1 MRGCGGWLAAA
12 PRPDSIPRPT
22 GRMYNADATV
32 IQSAIRRKLARRG
45 VGARGRGVAC
55 ILDTPKR
62 SRAAPP
68 SSSQSHRLS
77 VRIENALEPVAPG
90 TPTRGWPGVS
100 ISRSDSELTFALHLT
115 VSEQNLQ
122 SMIRPSSHAQGLSA
136 SPLTSSVRRVV
147 KLKVGV
153 RGASRRAVKAPP
165 HSRKM
170 VVCLFLCKVLSFAA
184 AAAAVF
190 ALAGS
195 YSSGRPLRAGLHNNP
210 RAALGGHPQAP
221 ARGSDPSMVLGF
233 GLGRSLAGIGA
244 WGSEAMETADPTAFL
259 QESALSVQTELLR
272 GMRGPSP
279 PPPTGAIE
287 FKWPPARVSAGKPP
301 ASSAARRAASVG
313 TSGMVELIEPDM
325 APPNST
331 PFQALQRLR
340 THLSPLSMP
349 PECASAAGVDGPPEP
364 PVALAGIIG
373 AALLA
378 IAATEER
385 AGGSPTSLAAGT
397 AVDFDMAPAL
407 PIGFDIDA
415 ATVCASLSGAA
426 YSMNGS
432 RVDYP
437 LLRARLLEVGLEYVD
452 AIEADDH
459 FVYIARRGNE
469 LFLTFR
475 GSCNGQ
481 NVRTD
486 LDYNTCSHAL
496 AAFEQESG
504 LRMPEG
510 IKLHRGFL
518 EAWRVLR
525 EPVIDKIEALMN
537 PATGQAP
544 RLPAQAGGGPGGRLK
559 LYVTG
564 HSMGGAI
571 SQLASW
577 ELAHRLR
584 AGRARTR
591 YGIHRT
597 YTFAAPRVGNC
608 AFARHFGQT
617 FPRAADHWALQA
629 AADAVPHL
637 PFAAWGFQ
645 HPEGVLKLGCPSQPA
660 KRSGDVG
667 DYAHF
672 LRPKDGKLINW
683 VMSHDM
689 ETYVRGLADLA
700 CTAGVAAH
708 CDAARSSHF
717 AP

>member
-1 MRGCGGWLAAA
+1 M
-12 PRPDSIPRPT
+12 
-22 GRMYNADATV
+22 
-32 IQSAIRRKLARRG
+32 
-45 VGARGRGVAC
+45 
-55 ILDTPKR
+55 
-62 SRAAPP
+62 
-68 SSSQSHRLS
+68 
-77 VRIENALEPVAPG
+77 
-90 TPTRGWPGVS
+90 
-100 ISRSDSELTFALHLT
+100 
-115 VSEQNLQ
+115 
-122 SMIRPSSHAQGLSA
+122 
-136 SPLTSSVRRVV
+136 
-147 KLKVGV
+147 
-153 RGASRRAVKAPP
+153 
-165 HSRKM
+165 M
-170 VVCLFLCKVLSFAA
+170 VVCLLLCKVLSFAA

-195 YSSGRPLRAGLHNNP
+195 FSSGRPPRAGLHTSS
-210 RAALGGHPQAP
+210 RAALAGHPHAR
-221 ARGSDPSMVLGF
+221 ARGGDPWMVLGF
-233 GLGRSLAGIGA
+233 GLGRSLTGISS
-244 WGSEAMETADPTAFL
+244 WGSTALGTADPTSFL
-259 QESALSVQTELLR
+259 EQSALSVQTELLR
-272 GMRGPSP
+272 GMKAASYHP
-279 PPPTGAIE
+279 PDGAID
-287 FKWPPARVSAGKPP
+287 FRWPPARVSAGKPP
-301 ASSAARRAASVG
+301 ASSAARRAAGGG
-313 TSGMVELIEPDM
+313 TSDLVDLIPPDM

-340 THLSPLSMP
+340 THLSPLCMP
-349 PECASAAGVDGPPEP
+349 PECANTAGVDGPPEP

-385 AGGSPTSLAAGT
+385 AGGSPTSLAAN
-397 AVDFDMAPAL
+397 AVVDFDIAPAL
-407 PIGFDIDA
+407 PTGFDIDA

-426 YSMNGS
+426 YTMNGS

-437 LLRARLLEVGLEYVD
+437 MLRSLLLDVGLEFVD
-452 AIEADDH
+452 AVEADDH
-459 FVYIARRGNE
+459 FVYIARRGHE

-475 GSCNGQ
+475 GSCNGP

-486 LDYNTCSHAL
+486 LDYNTCSQTL
-496 AAFEQESG
+496 AAFEAESG
-504 LRMPEG
+504 LQMPEG

-525 EPVIDKIEALMN
+525 EPVIDKIEALMSLD
-537 PATGQAP
+537 TEQAP
-544 RLPAQAGGGPGGRLK
+544 GAQAPGAQARSGSGAGGRLK

-571 SQLASW
+571 GQLASW
-577 ELAHRLR
+577 ELAHRMR
-584 AGRARTR
+584 ASRTRSR

-645 HPEGVLKLGCPSQPA
+645 HPEGVLKLGCPRQPA
-660 KRSGDVG
+660 QRSGDVG
-667 DYAHF
+667 DFAHF
-672 LRPKDGKLINW
+672 LRPKDGNLINW

-708 CDAARSSHF
+708 CDTARASDF